1 LLSENQYLRVGVI
14 TSPHGVRGEV
24 RVFPTTEDPKRF
36 SDLDRVY
43 LDLKSGISE
52 RTVESVR
59 YQKNMVLIRLSG
71 IADRTEAEHYR
82 NCDILITRDQ
92 ALPLA
97 EGEFY
102 IADLIGLSV
111 VSDDGE
117 TLGTLTDVMETGAND
132 VYIVRGGRYGE
143 ILIPAIP
150 DCSIRT
156 DLESGVITVH
166 LLPGLIDK
174 NR

>member
-1 LLSENQYLRVGVI
+1 LSENKYLRVGVI
-14 TSPHGVRGEV
+14 TSPHGIRGEV
-24 RVFPTTEDPKRF
+24 KVFPTTDDPRRF
-36 SDLDRVY
+36 SDLEKVY

-52 RTVESVR
+52 RTVEGAR
-59 YQKNMVLIRLSG
+59 YQKNMVLLRLSG
-71 IADRTEAEHYR
+71 IADRTEAENYR

-97 EGEFY
+97 ENEYY

-111 VSDDGE
+111 VSDDGRE
-117 TLGTLTDVMETGAND
+117 LGELEDVMQTGAND
-132 VYIVRGGRYGE
+132 VYVVSGGRFGE

-156 DLESGVITVH
+156 DLEAGVITVH
-166 LLPGLIDK
+166 LIPGLIDDD
-174 NR
+174 R